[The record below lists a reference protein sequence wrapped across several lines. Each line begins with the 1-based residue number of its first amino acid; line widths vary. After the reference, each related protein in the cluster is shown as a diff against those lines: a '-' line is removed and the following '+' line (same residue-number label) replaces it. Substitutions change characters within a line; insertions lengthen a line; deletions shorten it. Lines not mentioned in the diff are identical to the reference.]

1 MLSSDQNTLAGTH
14 SQHSTSQDDVAG
26 VEEANPGFPAV
37 QLADAQVGGGLHPV
51 PCAWS
56 PRGKGEPW
64 ESARAHHSAN
74 SASEGVHV
82 LARNEEGLAQDEKE
96 G

>member
-56 PRGKGEPW
+56 PVGKG
-64 ESARAHHSAN
+64 SL
-74 SASEGVHV
+74 GKVH
-82 LARNEEGLAQDEKE
+82 GLITVQIQHLWVFGGDTAVCLTQ
-96 G
+96 